1 MSDQQRAT
9 DCAKAMYALDTAAK
23 DLGIE
28 VNVPGPGSAVATML
42 VTDKM
47 TNGFKV
53 CHGGYIFL
61 LADTAF
67 AYACNAY
74 DDWSLAAGAA
84 IEFLR
89 PAKSGDTLCAT
100 ASEKHRGRTRGL
112 YVATVKTQDGK
123 TIAMFTGRSHSTGE
137 RML

>member
-1 MSDQQRAT
+1 
-9 DCAKAMYALDTAAK
+9 MYAMDATAI

-28 VNVPGPGSAVATML
+28 INVPGPGSAVATMV
-42 VTDKM
+42 VTDAM
-47 TNGFKV
+47 TNGFDF

-67 AYACNAY
+67 AYACNTY

-84 IEFLR
+84 VEFLR
-89 PAKSGDTLCAT
+89 PAKSGDTLHAT
-100 ASEKHRGRTRGL
+100 ANEKHRGKTRGL
-112 YVATVKTQDGK
+112 YEATVKTQDGK

-137 RML
+137 PML